1 MAQIKIVNTV
11 IAIVL
16 QRKPDSVITP
26 LRRVIIITNIGGKL
40 LMVVLCEIAPVM
52 KGNKALP
59 ACPNPAIQPIE
70 PARSHCG
77 RIRAASFIATG
88 YQGARTSPRND
99 AAIAPPTTDGTNH
112 MVSSKLLNIQF

>member
-52 KGNKALP
+52 KGKKALP

-70 PARSHCG
+70 PAPLWQDTGCLVHCNWV
-77 RIRAASFIATG
+77 
-88 YQGARTSPRND
+88 PRREDKSKERRCNS
-99 AAIAPPTTDGTNH
+99 TTDDGWN
-112 MVSSKLLNIQF
+112 KPYGEL